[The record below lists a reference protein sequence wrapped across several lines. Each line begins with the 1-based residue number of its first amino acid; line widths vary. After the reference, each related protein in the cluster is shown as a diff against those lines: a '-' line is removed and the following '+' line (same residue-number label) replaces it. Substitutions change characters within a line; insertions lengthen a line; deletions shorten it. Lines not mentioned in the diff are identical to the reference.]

1 MTNLSRTNLNNGV
14 AVGPQGEGRDS
25 PSSFPVYLAYKDT
38 RVPWIGEV
46 PVTWEVKQFKWLLD
60 NNDGGV
66 WGDDPT
72 GEGDTFVLRST
83 DQTVDG
89 HWKLTDP
96 APRKLSAKE
105 KASALLIEGDL
116 VVTKS
121 SGSSLHIGKTTL
133 VTADIVKQG
142 CCYGNFMQRLRV
154 NSNFVPKLAWYVMN
168 NELARAQL
176 DLLSN
181 STTGL
186 ANLNGTLIG
195 EILLP
200 VSTVAEQN
208 QIARFLDHET
218 ARIDALIEEQQ
229 RLIELLKEKRQ
240 AVISHAVTKGLDPT
254 VPMKDS
260 GVEWL
265 GEVPEHWTVTK
276 LKFVTDQVVDCPHET
291 PIYDPDG
298 DYLVIRTADI
308 DQGVLKPE
316 QMYRL
321 DREQYTHRTRRMG
334 LEKND
339 VVYSR
344 EGERWGHAALVP
356 QDDLY
361 ALGQRMMQLRV
372 CSNVCPEFFMYQLNS
387 VATYRQGEVDTVG
400 ATAPHVNI
408 STVINY
414 YLMLPAIAEQREISQ
429 YLSKTL
435 DGLDCLLGESLEM
448 KGLLQ
453 ERRSALISAAVTG
466 KIDVRGWQP
475 PASTQAPKLEVAE
488 AV

>member
-1 MTNLSRTNLNNGV
+1 M
-14 AVGPQGEGRDS
+14 
-25 PSSFPVYLAYKDT
+25 SFPAYPEYKDSEIT
-38 RVPWIGEV
+38 WIGHV
-46 PVTWEVKQFKWLLD
+46 PTSWEVKPFKWLLS

-72 GEGDTFVLRST
+72 GEGDTLVLRST

-89 HWKLTDP
+89 NWRLTDP

-105 KASALLIEGDL
+105 KASALLVEGDL

-133 VTADIVKQG
+133 VTADIAKQG

-154 NSNFVPKLAWYVMN
+154 NSSFTPKLTWYVMN

-200 VSTVAEQN
+200 VSTVAEQT

-254 VPMKDS
+254 VQMKDS

-265 GEVPEHWTVTK
+265 GEVPAHWNASRIKYHSTKIGDGLHATPEYDDEGDYFFINGNNLVNGGVVTTSTTRQVNHQEFIKHRVKLDASTVLISINGTIGNLALYNGEPVILGK
-276 LKFVTDQVVDCPHET
+276 SAAYINCSESLSRLYCLYLLSSEPIKRFFDSELTGTTIYNLSLRTIAET
-291 PIYDPDG
+291 PTPLPPMD
-298 DYLVIRTADI
+298 
-308 DQGVLKPE
+308 E
-316 QMYRL
+316 QNSIVEFLNRRL
-321 DREQYTHRTRRMG
+321 D
-334 LEKND
+334 
-339 VVYSR
+339 
-344 EGERWGHAALVP
+344 
-356 QDDLY
+356 
-361 ALGQRMMQLRV
+361 
-372 CSNVCPEFFMYQLNS
+372 EF
-387 VATYRQGEVDTVG
+387 
-400 ATAPHVNI
+400 
-408 STVINY
+408 
-414 YLMLPAIAEQREISQ
+414 
-429 YLSKTL
+429 
-435 DGLDCLLGESLEM
+435 DGLIERAARLSQLLL
-448 KGLLQ
+448 

-475 PASTQAPKLEVAE
+475 PTNVKLPELERE

>member
-1 MTNLSRTNLNNGV
+1 M
-14 AVGPQGEGRDS
+14 
-25 PSSFPVYLAYKDT
+25 SFPAYPEYKQSGFDWL
-38 RVPWIGEV
+38 PEV
-46 PVTWEVKQFKWLLD
+46 PSHWVDRKIARDIPFVVGWTPPSGKDEYYDGDLPWVTIADMTQMSVQ
-60 NNDGGV
+60 
-66 WGDDPT
+66 
-72 GEGDTFVLRST
+72 DTKSKISHLAVQ
-83 DQTVDG
+83 DKGAKVV
-89 HWKLTDP
+89 P
-96 APRKLSAKE
+96 AGSMLFSFKLSVGKIAFLTIDSYTNEAIAGFPPCGTLDLEYWKYAAPE
-105 KASALLIEGDL
+105 FIPRYGRENIYGATLLNQELISSVRFSA
-116 VVTKS
+116 
-121 SGSSLHIGKTTL
+121 
-133 VTADIVKQG
+133 
-142 CCYGNFMQRLRV
+142 
-154 NSNFVPKLAWYVMN
+154 P
-168 NELARAQL
+168 ARA
-176 DLLSN
+176 
-181 STTGL
+181 
-186 ANLNGTLIG
+186 
-195 EILLP
+195 
-200 VSTVAEQN
+200 EQT
-208 QIARFLDHET
+208 QIARFLNHET
-218 ARIDALIEEQQ
+218 ARIDALIEEQH

-265 GEVPEHWTVTK
+265 GEVPAHWTVTK

-291 PIYDPDG
+291 PIYDPHG

-316 QMYRL
+316 RMYRL
-321 DREQYTHRTRRMG
+321 DREQYAHRIRRMS
-334 LEKND
+334 LDIND

-356 QDDLY
+356 QADLY

-372 CSNVCPEFFMYQLNS
+372 CESICPEFFMFQLNS

-414 YLMLPAIAEQREISQ
+414 CLMRPTMDEQKEISQ
-429 YLSKTL
+429 YLIKTL
-435 DGLDCLLGESLEM
+435 DALDCLIDESIEM
-448 KGLLQ
+448 KRLLQ

-475 PASTQAPKLEVAE
+475 PASVKTTALEAE